1 MDLLM
6 AATSNSEKYR
16 IIYFFIV
23 FLAYFHI
30 FFNLYFCTI
39 FISNNYNGRKAPF
52 ALLVASHEPEIVVI
66 HQNPVFQ
73 ATVSIY
79 FLSPPRYFG
88 QTFTVIRFKWC
99 SVLIHNFEHDGTDWE
114 HIFCDKD
121 CMDIQGLFIFH
132 TTAPVSNMRAS
143 SSSLWHKMCT

>member
-1 MDLLM
+1 M

-30 FFNLYFCTI
+30 FFNLYFVQYSFPTI
-39 FISNNYNGRKAPF
+39 IMVGRQAPF

-88 QTFTVIRFKWC
+88 QTFTVIRFK
-99 SVLIHNFEHDGTDWE
+99 
-114 HIFCDKD
+114 
-121 CMDIQGLFIFH
+121 
-132 TTAPVSNMRAS
+132 
-143 SSSLWHKMCT
+143 